1 MRWSAALF
9 VVFASLTIGPSVF
22 AGGRVYIDSTHTRL
36 LSEAQRAILNDQFD
50 QADSIADCIT
60 ALSPRDPAG
69 RVSRAASMLA
79 RMTWAE
85 DDLFGVRFERLLDTI
100 QRLCTTELD
109 SADRGRKAWLYLFL
123 GHTQAYRSL
132 YESKFGS
139 SFTAVRFGLRTRT
152 YYGAGLEQDS
162 SLTDL
167 YFGLGSYHYWKSV
180 KAGVFR
186 WLGLFHN
193 DIKLGITELYRA
205 ADSSLF
211 SRDVS
216 RSALAWVWLDRE
228 QYDSVITLTESLRQS
243 YPLGTSFLWPLARS
257 RWDKKEYAAAYDVYS
272 QLRGLLIK
280 QPGNY
285 FNLVECDYYLSACRE
300 KAGDKV
306 AAAVEAVR
314 LNEYDRYIPPRTR
327 ERQADKLR
335 FLARLIESVETT
347 ASTE

>member
-1 MRWSAALF
+1 MRWRAVSFF
-9 VVFASLTIGPSVF
+9 VLQSFIIGPSVF
-22 AGGRVYIDSTHTRL
+22 AGERVYIDSTYTRL
-36 LSEAQRAILNDQFD
+36 LGEAQRAILNDQFD
-50 QADSIADCIT
+50 QADSIADRIT

-69 RVSRAASMLA
+69 RVTRAASMLA

-85 DDLFGVRFERLLDTI
+85 DTLCGDRFERLLDTI
-100 QRLCTTELD
+100 QRLCTAELD
-109 SADRGRKAWLYLFL
+109 SAGRERKAWLYLFL

-139 SFTAVRFGLRTRT
+139 SFTAVRVGLRTRT

-193 DIKLGITELYRA
+193 DINLGIAELYRA

-211 SRDVS
+211 SRDIA

-228 QYDSVITLTESLRQS
+228 RYDSVIALTEPMCLL

-257 RWDKKEYAAAYDVYS
+257 RWDKKEYVAAHDAYS
-272 QLRGLLIK
+272 HLRGLLK
-280 QPGNY
+280 ERPGNY

-300 KAGDKV
+300 KSGDKV
-306 AAAVEAVR
+306 AAAAEAIR

-335 FLARLIESVETT
+335 YLARLIESVEAT